1 MYFGAN
7 LTNAINNGSLSEE
20 RLDDSVIRILT
31 PYFHFKQSNYPEVD
45 PSEAAL
51 QGLDLATYAYQSTL
65 SNMSNVDVRGN
76 HSVLIRELGA
86 AGTVLLKNVD
96 GALPLKRPK
105 NIAVFG
111 NDAGDVVDG
120 LYFSGESFQQ
130 PYGFG
135 ELTWDHN

>member
-1 MYFGAN
+1 M
-7 LTNAINNGSLSEE
+7 
-20 RLDDSVIRILT
+20 
-31 PYFHFKQSNYPEVD
+31 
-45 PSEAAL
+45 
-51 QGLDLATYAYQSTL
+51 
-65 SNMSNVDVRGN
+65 DVRGD

-120 LYFSGESFQQ
+120 LYFSGEPFQQ

-135 ELTWDHN
+135 GLT